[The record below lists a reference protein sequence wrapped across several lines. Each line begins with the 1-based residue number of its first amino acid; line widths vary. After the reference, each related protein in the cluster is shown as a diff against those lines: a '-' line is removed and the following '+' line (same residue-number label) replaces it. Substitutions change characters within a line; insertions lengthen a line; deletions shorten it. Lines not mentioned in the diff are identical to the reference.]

1 MMNTS
6 QDFDAV
12 VDASILLKSKKEHF
26 EKETDK
32 LLSYFGE
39 EFKFQDPLCLIG
51 QRFKDKEAE
60 FATMRR
66 ENEELLIK
74 TRNLT
79 DEISKLKCSLGE
91 SGLKYED
98 QDMHL
103 SLNRSERLENITASK
118 NMTLTLA
125 SHNEQIRGSLGKI
138 DRLLGETRE
147 NYTDYSK

>member
-6 QDFDAV
+6 QDIEHIADV
-12 VDASILLKSKKEHF
+12 SILLKSKKEHF

-51 QRFKDKEAE
+51 QRFKDKEVE
-60 FATMRR
+60 FVTMRR

-79 DEISKLKCSLGE
+79 DEINKLKCSLGE
-91 SGLKYED
+91 SGFKHED

-125 SHNEQIRGSLGKI
+125 SHNEQIRGNLERI
-138 DRLLGETRE
+138 DRQLGETRE